1 MSETHHRIG
10 IVGLGKLG
18 RGILFSLCE
27 QNWVGQIHAY
37 SASFHGNYSALEND
51 LFFQQHKV
59 FFHHTL
65 EGLFSGEPTL
75 LFITTGAHVEDF
87 SRYNNRMELRARLYE
102 EAIPHVRP
110 VFEFIE
116 RTGYEGLV
124 CIMTNPT
131 GDHLVAAKTIY
142 DIPPNKLTS
151 FPPDTRRAKGL
162 LWRCIEN
169 YAMLCAYRIRISQE
183 LILEKSFSDLCRW
196 EFVKNPGNRT
206 IKGIV
211 LPEREKD
218 LILRVVGDHG
228 REIPLI
234 DESLICGANKPP
246 VCLTQLDSIFGTDA
260 FREGFMKTLHT
271 IGHQLMQALEIS
283 KGSYYTAP
291 EVAVSTAGV
300 VLGRE
305 RTELKQPLPE
315 SIYGWISDLN
325 CFLSVPAIVFGS
337 SPRVELDSAWWLE
350 TASKSIAGQLRVQ
363 ADDLKSFY
371 TQNWDKWGVSRGKA
385 KIPAPKPLRP
395 SLGL

>member
-1 MSETHHRIG
+1 
-10 IVGLGKLG
+10 
-18 RGILFSLCE
+18 
-27 QNWVGQIHAY
+27 
-37 SASFHGNYSALEND
+37 
-51 LFFQQHKV
+51 
-59 FFHHTL
+59 
-65 EGLFSGEPTL
+65 
-75 LFITTGAHVEDF
+75 
-87 SRYNNRMELRARLYE
+87 
-102 EAIPHVRP
+102 
-110 VFEFIE
+110 
-116 RTGYEGLV
+116 
-124 CIMTNPT
+124 
-131 GDHLVAAKTIY
+131 
-142 DIPPNKLTS
+142 
-151 FPPDTRRAKGL
+151 
-162 LWRCIEN
+162 
-169 YAMLCAYRIRISQE
+169 MLCAYRIRISQE